1 MSDESGATLKSRDGA
16 ATTACILCECNCG
29 IEIKL
34 DGRRFDRI
42 HGDEHHPASQ
52 GYTCQKALR
61 LDHYQNNPDRITTPL
76 RRCADGTYEEID
88 WPTAIDEI
96 AAKLAMVRNTYGG
109 DKIFF
114 YGGGGQGNHLG
125 GMYGA
130 ALQTAVGA
138 KYYSN
143 AIAQE
148 KTGEIWVDGKLYGGH
163 TKGDFAQSEV
173 VVFVGKN
180 PWQSHS
186 FPRARPTLK
195 QIARDPARSMIVLDP
210 RRSETAEMADFHLQ
224 VRPGTDAWCLAA
236 LLAVLVRDDLIDH
249 EFINTHTSGSDS
261 VLAALAAVPISDYAQ
276 RCGVSEELI
285 SAAAHRIGT
294 ASSVTTYEDLG
305 TQQGPHSTLVSY
317 LNKLVWILTGN
328 FGEPGTMFLHSS
340 LVPLTGSPSSGKPE
354 RTPNLLRDKTSSA
367 LAAGFSVLAARVG
380 KLVSVLAGRPRTAP
394 MTDRIAKVVLDKIA
408 ARAATMA
415 PVVAPG
421 GTEKRTPVTKAPI
434 IAGLVPCN
442 SITEEILTDHPNRLR
457 AIWID
462 ANNPAHSLAD
472 SPRWRRAMRALDM
485 SVVIDVA
492 MTETARLADYVLPA
506 SSQFEKWEAS
516 FFNFEFPHNVFQLRA
531 PVLEPLP
538 GTLSEPEIYARVIRA
553 LGVVDQATIAEL
565 RAAAQG
571 GRHSFTLA
579 FFAALAADPAITM
592 LSPYLLYETLGCT
605 LPDGARPAAGL
616 WAVAHLCALHN
627 PQGVRGAGYTGPG
640 FEPGEKLFEAILTR
654 RSGITFTID
663 EWSNVWNYVNRP
675 DRRFTIAV
683 PELLEQLAGIVDD
696 PGVWTTDEFPLVLS
710 AGERRTFTANT
721 IIRDPTWRRRD
732 ADGALRISPAD
743 AQRHGVTNGDRARL
757 VTERGA
763 AEVLIE
769 VSPMMQAGHIS
780 LPNGLGTHHRGAD
793 GEQVQTG
800 VAPNDLTSVERRDWL
815 AGTPWHKNVPARIE
829 PAAYPSNRRSAD
841 KARQ

>member
-1 MSDESGATLKSRDGA
+1 MSDKTRATVESSDTT

-42 HGDEHHPASQ
+42 RGDAQHPASQ

-61 LDHYQNNPDRITTPL
+61 LDHYQNNPDRITSPL
-76 RRCADGTYEEID
+76 RRRADGTFEEIE
-88 WPTAIDEI
+88 WSTAVDEI
-96 AAKLAMVRNTYGG
+96 AARLATVRDTYGG

-130 ALQTAVGA
+130 ALQAAVGA

-148 KTGEIWVDGKLYGGH
+148 KTGEFWVDGKLYGGH
-163 TKGDFAQSEV
+163 TKGDFAHSEV
-173 VVFVGKN
+173 AVFVGKN

-195 QIARDPARSMIVLDP
+195 QIARDPDRSMIVLDP

-249 EFINTHTSGSDS
+249 EFIAKHTSGSEA
-261 VLAALAAVPISDYAQ
+261 VLAALREVPISAYAQ
-276 RCGVSEELI
+276 RCCVPEELI
-285 SAAAHRIGT
+285 RSAAHRIGT
-294 ASSVTTYEDLG
+294 ASSVATYEDLG

-317 LNKLVWILTGN
+317 LNKLIWILTGN

-340 LVPLTGSPSSGKPE
+340 LIPLTGPPQANSPESP
-354 RTPNLLRDKTSSA
+354 RNFLQDNAFRLLSMA
-367 LAAGFSVLAARVG
+367 FAAMAAQVG
-380 KLVSVLAGRPRTAP
+380 KLVSALAGWRSTASITDR
-394 MTDRIAKVVLDKIA
+394 MAKAVLDRIAARTA
-408 ARAATMA
+408 AMA
-415 PVVAPG
+415 PVIAPG
-421 GTEKRTPVTKAPI
+421 GTEKCTPVTKAPI

-442 SITEEILTDHPNRLR
+442 SITEEILTDNPDRLR
-457 AIWID
+457 AMWID

-472 SPRWRRAMRALDM
+472 SPRWRRAMRALDV

-531 PVLEPLP
+531 PVLDPLP

-553 LGVVDQATIAEL
+553 LGVIDDETIGML
-565 RAAAQG
+565 RAAARG

-579 FFAALAADPAITM
+579 FFAAVAADPAITM
-592 LSPYLLYETLGCT
+592 LSPYLLYETLGPT
-605 LPDGARPAAGL
+605 LPDGARSVAGL

-627 PQGVRGAGYTGPG
+627 PQGVRRAGFTGPG

-663 EWSNVWNYVNRP
+663 EWADVWNYVSRP
-675 DRRFTIAV
+675 DRRFTIEV
-683 PELLEQLAGIVDD
+683 PELLEKLAGIVDD

-710 AGERRTFTANT
+710 AGERRSFTANT
-721 IIRDPTWRRRD
+721 IIRDPAWRRRD
-732 ADGALRISPAD
+732 AGGAMRISPTD
-743 AQRHGVTNGDRARL
+743 AESYGLTDGDSARL

-763 AEVLIE
+763 ANVLVE
-769 VSPMMQAGHIS
+769 VSPMMQPGHIS
-780 LPNGLGTHHRGAD
+780 LPNGLGTHHRAAD
-793 GEQVQTG
+793 GTQVQTG
-800 VAPNDLTSVERRDWL
+800 VAPNELTSVDRRDWL

-829 PAAYPSNRRSAD
+829 PAPLEAHLRR
-841 KARQ
+841 QQPG